1 MFALRAKGRSAEVIS
16 GQLFISAHTVKTHT
30 SRIYRKLSINSQ
42 QEPIDLAEEG
52 RTVGKQ

>member
-1 MFALRAKGRSAEVIS
+1 MRAKGRRAEVIS

-42 QEPIDLAEEG
+42 QEPIDLAEEE